1 MERLKVEYVPID
13 SLQTYAGNA
22 KIHTAEQVEQ
32 IKASINEFGFNDP
45 IAVWRNE
52 IVEGH
57 GRYMACQ
64 ELGIKEVPIIRLD
77 SLTDEQRRAY
87 TLVHNQLTL
96 NTGFDID
103 MLQMELENIGDIDM
117 GVYGLDDISLADFD
131 EETAALNDLQKY
143 TNAVKIPQYEP
154 TGADVDL
161 DDLVNLDK
169 FYDLTDE
176 IEVANIPVPV
186 KEFLRIAAYRHA
198 VFNYRNIAE
207 YYAKAPAEVQ
217 RLMERSAL
225 VIIDVDDA
233 IANGFVKL
241 SKTIADL
248 LDEVD
253 DNA

>member
-64 ELGIKEVPIIRLD
+64 ELGIDEVPIIRLD
-77 SLTDEQRRAY
+77 GLTDEQRRAY

-131 EETAALNDLQKY
+131 EETALIL
-143 TNAVKIPQYEP
+143 
-154 TGADVDL
+154 
-161 DDLVNLDK
+161 
-169 FYDLTDE
+169 
-176 IEVANIPVPV
+176 
-186 KEFLRIAAYRHA
+186 
-198 VFNYRNIAE
+198 
-207 YYAKAPAEVQ
+207 
-217 RLMERSAL
+217 
-225 VIIDVDDA
+225 
-233 IANGFVKL
+233 
-241 SKTIADL
+241 
-248 LDEVD
+248 
-253 DNA
+253 